1 MGKKILILGAAG
13 NLGSQLV
20 KFFEA
25 GNELI
30 LWDRKDVDVLDF
42 DLLREKIRE
51 NKPNIIFNCVAY
63 NAVDKCEQD
72 ETEFEIAKK
81 LNGEL
86 AGVLADLAL
95 ELDSVLVHYVSDY
108 VFAGD
113 KKEGYAETD
122 KTNPVSNYG
131 ISKEMGETEIF
142 KRAGEGLKYY
152 LIRTSKLFGPKGPSE
167 ASKESFFDLILR
179 LSATQKEFKMV
190 DGEEISFFTYTVDL
204 AQATKVL
211 VDSYEGQYGVYHI
224 VNEEPASWYDGAKY
238 MFEILNIKDI
248 NLIPVKSEE
257 FSRPAKRPKYS
268 LLLNTKFIKLRSYKE
283 ALREYLLGDL

>member
-86 AGVLADLAL
+86 VGVLADLAL
-95 ELDSVLVHYVSDY
+95 ELDAVLVHYVSDY

-113 KKEGYAETD
+113 KKEGYAEND

-204 AQATKVL
+204 AHATKVL
-211 VDSYEGQYGVYHI
+211 FDSHYEYGVYHI
-224 VNEEPASWYDGAKY
+224 VNEEAASWYDGAKY

-248 NLIPVKSEE
+248 NLIPVKSGE

-268 LLLNTKFIKLRSYKE
+268 LLLNTKFIKLRSYAE
-283 ALREYLLGDL
+283 ALEEYLLGHE

>member
-13 NLGSQLV
+13 NLGTQLV
-20 KFFEA
+20 KFFEI

-51 NKPNIIFNCVAY
+51 NKPSIIFNCVAY

-72 ETEFEIAKK
+72 EAEFEIAKK

-86 AGVLADLAL
+86 VGVLADLAL
-95 ELDSVLVHYVSDY
+95 ELDAVLVHYVSDY

-113 KKEGYAETD
+113 KKEGYAEND

-142 KRAGEGLKYY
+142 KRAGVGLKYY

-204 AQATKVL
+204 AHATKVL
-211 VDSYEGQYGVYHI
+211 FDSHYEYGVYHI

-283 ALREYLLGDL
+283 ALEEYLLG

>member
-51 NKPNIIFNCVAY
+51 KKPSIIFNCVAY

-86 AGVLADLAL
+86 VGVLADLAL
-95 ELDSVLVHYVSDY
+95 ELDAVLVHYVSDY

-113 KKEGYAETD
+113 KKEGYLESD
-122 KTNPVSNYG
+122 KTNPISNYG
-131 ISKEMGETEIF
+131 ISKEMGEMEIF
-142 KRAGEGLKYY
+142 KRADKGLKYY
-152 LIRTSKLFGPKGPSE
+152 LIRTSKLFGPKGSSE
-167 ASKESFFDLILR
+167 AAKESFFDLILR
-179 LSATQKEFKMV
+179 LSAAQKEFKMV

-204 AQATKVL
+204 AHATKVL
-211 VDSYEGQYGVYHI
+211 FDSHYEYGVYHI
-224 VNEEPASWYDGAKY
+224 VNEEAVSWYDGAKY

-283 ALREYLLGDL
+283 ALREYLLGGL